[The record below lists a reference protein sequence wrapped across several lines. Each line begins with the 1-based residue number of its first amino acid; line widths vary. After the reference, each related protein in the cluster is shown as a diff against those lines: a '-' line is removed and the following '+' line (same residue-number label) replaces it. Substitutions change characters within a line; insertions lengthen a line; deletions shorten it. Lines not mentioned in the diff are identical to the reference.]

1 MKFKEEQKVEVIQ
14 EDEELSEDGLE
25 IEAIKTVMK
34 EAKCS
39 RQAAIKALR
48 ENYGD
53 PVEALLNIPM

>member
-1 MKFKEEQKVEVIQ
+1 MKFRKEPKVEVIQ
-14 EDEELSEDGLE
+14 EGEELSEDGLE
-25 IEAIKTVMK
+25 IEDIETVMN